1 MVKKSGLVG
10 MAVTALPILELITFF
25 VLGASLG
32 FLWTLLLAVAS
43 FLLGSWLFRSRL
55 AAVANATASSLV
67 APESSSGSKVSSGLL
82 ALVGAGLLI
91 VPGFITGSIGLL
103 LQLGPVRSLVL
114 PHLTGNFGS
123 MVGSVGHRFTPRGE
137 VIDVDVV
144 SAPHDRPRP
153 SASSPE
159 LL

>member
-1 MVKKSGLVG
+1 MKKSGPVG
-10 MAVTALPILELITFF
+10 MVVTALPILELMTFF
-25 VLGASLG
+25 VLGVSLG
-32 FLWTLLLAVAS
+32 FLWTFVLFVAL
-43 FLLGSWLFRSRL
+43 FFLGSWLFRYRL

-67 APESSSGSKVSSGLL
+67 AQDRSGGAKVSSGLL

-91 VPGFITGSIGLL
+91 VPGFITGSAGLL
-103 LQLGPVRSLVL
+103 LQFKPVRSLIL

-137 VIDVDVV
+137 VIDVDLVD
-144 SAPHDRPRP
+144 PPNTRPRP
-153 SASSPE
+153 STSSPE

>member
-10 MAVTALPILELITFF
+10 MVVTALPILELMTFF
-25 VLGASLG
+25 VLGTSLG
-32 FLWTLLLAVAS
+32 FLWTFVLSVAL
-43 FLLGSWLFRSRL
+43 FFLGSWLFRYRL

-67 APESSSGSKVSSGLL
+67 AQDRSGGSKVSSGLL

-91 VPGFITGSIGLL
+91 VPGFLTGSAGLL
-103 LQLGPVRSLVL
+103 LQFKPVRSLIL
-114 PHLTGNFGS
+114 PRLTGSFGS

-137 VIDVDVV
+137 VIDVDIVNT
-144 SAPHDRPRP
+144 PNTRPRP
-153 SASSPE
+153 STSSPE

>member
-10 MAVTALPILELITFF
+10 MVVTALPILELITFF
-25 VLGASLG
+25 VLGARLG
-32 FLWTLLLAVAS
+32 FLLTFVLSVAL
-43 FLLGSWLFRSRL
+43 FFLGSWLFRYRL

-67 APESSSGSKVSSGLL
+67 GQDHSDGSKVSSGLL

-91 VPGFITGSIGLL
+91 LPGFITGSMGLL
-103 LQLGPVRSLVL
+103 LQFKPVRTLVL
-114 PHLTGNFGS
+114 PRLTGNIGS
-123 MVGSVGHRFTPRGE
+123 MVGSVGHRFTPRGD

-144 SAPHDRPRP
+144 PNPDSRPRP
-153 SASSPE
+153 STSSPE